1 MLAQGKEIVE
11 IDLKSIKLMI
21 IAFLLIG
28 CSTTSD
34 SPGLGHWV
42 DTYPS
47 EYSIWQCV
55 EPFSPFKNKEC

>member
-1 MLAQGKEIVE
+1 VLAQVQEIVE
-11 IDLKSIKLMI
+11 IDLKIKLMI

-28 CSTTSD
+28 CSNTDTTSQ
-34 SPGLGHWV
+34 GLGHWV

-55 EPFSPFKNKEC
+55 EPFTPYKNKEC